1 MVLQFLLNFKLYFYN
16 KILKKMTLFLF
27 LKTISEISVT
37 IVQIISWI
45 LKHLA
50 KSQFWEWT
58 LLTSKSFLEE
68 M

>member
-1 MVLQFLLNFKLYFYN
+1 MLYFKLYFYN
-16 KILKKMTLFLF
+16 KILKKITLFLF
-27 LKTISEISVT
+27 FEPISEVSVI

-58 LLTSKSFLEE
+58 PLTSKSFLEE